1 MNNNWAKNLTN
12 RFLFFTGKGGVGK
25 TSLAAALAVSLA
37 DSGEKVLIISTDP
50 ASNLDEVFNT
60 KLKSI
65 PTEIFDVPNLAA
77 LNLDPEESARQYRE
91 KMVAPHRGKLP
102 DAVLRNI
109 EEQFS
114 GSCTTEIA
122 AFDEFVR
129 LISDDELNN
138 QYDHLIFDTAPTG
151 HTLRLLSLPGAWNS
165 YLDTTTAES
174 SCLGPLVGLQEQKKS
189 YEKALS
195 ELSNP
200 NRCTVVLVARADS
213 SSLKE
218 AARAQVELAEIGI
231 KNTNLIINAVFETSS
246 DDKIAKAYS
255 DNTKSILNNIPLSLK
270 NIPNFQVPLLSIN
283 TVGVKALR
291 DLVNQ
296 NPTEILSEIEE
307 SIIPKTSDITEIVA
321 DLAKNNHGVIL
332 TMGKGGVGKT
342 YVATLIADLLVKSGK
357 KVLLTTTDPAG
368 NLADFIQD
376 SQNLKVE
383 KIDPAKEIEKY
394 TAEILAKSAA
404 TLDQQGLDL
413 LKEDLRSP
421 CTEEIAVFRAFADA
435 VERGKDQ
442 FVVIDTA
449 PTGHTILLMDATESY
464 HREVLRT
471 NSDAPESVKQLLPK
485 LRDENY
491 TKVILVTLPEPT
503 PVHEAAHLQEDLK
516 RAEINPYAW
525 VINRSLLASGT
536 KDPIL
541 NLRAQNETPCINE
554 VLAVNNRVIILPWK
568 VYE

>member
-554 VLAVNNRVIILPWK
+554 VLALNNRVIILPWK